1 MSRRSAIHVEALR
14 ERYPIGNDP
23 SRPTIRIYQDGER
36 AWELTELRLKV
47 WAAGIVCNNSFDHQ
61 FHLSMST

>member
-14 ERYPIGNDP
+14 ERYPIGNDA
-23 SRPTIRIYQDGER
+23 SQPTVRIYQDGDR

-47 WAAGIVCNNSFDHQ
+47 WAAGIVRNDSF
-61 FHLSMST
+61 

>member
-14 ERYPIGNDP
+14 ERYPIGNDA

-47 WAAGIVCNNSFDHQ
+47 WAAGIVRNDSF
-61 FHLSMST
+61 